1 MVMDGQNN
9 LSAKIINCCRR
20 ARKVLKVIQ
29 IIIAVTA
36 ALTLLAGILILCDSA
51 RFDPILEREY
61 AAGNLKIEEELGSAG
76 IMSLLPD
83 PDKYYSEGKYSLPLF
98 ILSMTAFVAEILTL
112 ATVIII
118 RNILGEPID
127 EGSPFSGSI
136 LKKLKI
142 GFVIITAYLLMTA
155 GLVTAVAAGLMLW
168 CVYMVLE
175 YGAALRS

>member
-1 MVMDGQNN
+1 MDAQNIRT
-9 LSAKIINCCRR
+9 AKIIKRCTH

-29 IIIAVTA
+29 IIIAVAT
-36 ALTLLAGILILCDSA
+36 ALTLLGGIFMLCDSE
-51 RFDPILEREY
+51 RLDPILEREY
-61 AAGNLKIEEELGSAG
+61 AAGNLNIGEELGAAG
-76 IMSLLPD
+76 VMSLLPD
-83 PDKYYSEGKYSLPLF
+83 PDKYYSEGNFSLLLF
-98 ILSMTAFVAEILTL
+98 ILSMAAFVAGVLTL

-118 RNILGEPID
+118 RNILGELID

-155 GLVTAVAAGLMLW
+155 GLVTAVTAGLMLW